1 MQLLDPRELPLEG
14 RRLIEASAG
23 TGKTYTIASLILRLL
38 LGRGTSV
45 PLGLGEILVVTFTR
59 AATEELRIR
68 IRTRLGEACRA
79 FDGGLAAV
87 EDAFLASLVEDSADP
102 LRDLALLRRAELDLD
117 LAAIFTIHGFAQRML
132 GEHAFES
139 RASFAARID
148 ERSDDLVDET
158 LLDFWRERVYPLP
171 PLAADSVLAG
181 YGGPDAFLAKAR
193 RLLGRHGLSFRGL
206 PEQDWDALL
215 RALDT
220 ALARLCVCWK
230 TNGVAFREAMGG
242 VRFNKD
248 ARERLPPALDRLDA
262 ACADGGELDGELVE
276 CLSRDW
282 LAGRLNRQRKDNVL
296 PASPVF
302 DAIDEVLA
310 AGRELPARLL
320 ADAVT
325 EGRQRLA
332 ARKAASGRLGFD
344 DLLRLLDEGL
354 SAPGGERLARA
365 IRTQYPA
372 ALIDEFQ
379 DTDPLQWRVFS
390 RIYRDAGTLL
400 LIGDPKQAIYS
411 FRGADIH
418 AYIDAKRSTSEHYA
432 LGTNFRSVGPLV
444 SAINRLFETQP
455 DGDPF
460 LSQDDIP
467 FESVAP
473 SGRPDET
480 PLLLNG
486 SLVTPL
492 QFICEP
498 EAAPLSA
505 GEYRRRMASFAAAH
519 LAGLLRHAR
528 VGTLRCGESPL
539 CAGDV
544 AILVRDRIDA
554 AAMQIELARRAIPFV
569 YQGRDS
575 VFDTREAR
583 DLYQLLAAMLAPGD
597 EARLRAA
604 MATALMGRTSAELDA
619 LRQDEQALLDCQD
632 RFGSLR
638 VRLQDQGPLAAFRR
652 LLLDN
657 DVPRRL
663 LARSDGERRLTN
675 CLHIAELLQ
684 LERAALDSDEALL
697 STLARLVAQPN
708 GDLEQQQLR
717 LESDAE
723 RVQIVT
729 VHRSKG
735 LEYPLVYL
743 PFPSLSRL
751 DALPL
756 YHDPQSL
763 RSVYDLSGAEAARTR
778 SERER
783 LGEDMRLLYVALT
796 RAVHVCVVGLA
807 PVEQHSSRG
816 TSALE
821 YLLGLDRSTL
831 ADVCARLATIP
842 GVAVVAPSDDAG
854 ALEPEE
860 EQREALRP
868 RIFRALVSRDWQIS
882 SYSALVRRENEALE
896 RVFRQP
902 ELAVSEARTPVPG
915 RRDIFAFPRG
925 ARHGS
930 FLHRILEYADFAA
943 VSAGVDQRAFLRE
956 ALARDGYDSDW
967 DDVLEQMLRDVLGC
981 DLDGRGLRLG
991 QIPADRRQSELGFD
1005 LALEG
1010 LDAAALNALLRT
1022 QGGLSARAQGL
1033 EFPRLRGMFSGFID
1047 LVFEHGGRYYVADFK
1062 SNHLGDTLDA
1072 YTGASLEQSIL
1083 HHRYDLQ
1090 YVLYTLALHRLLD
1103 QRLGRAYEYERHVGG
1118 AFYLFLRGIRARA
1131 GNSAGVFFA
1140 RPARDLILALDALFR
1155 GRK

>member
-1 MQLLDPRELPLEG
+1 MQRLDPRELPLEG

-38 LGRGTSV
+38 LGRGTPA

-59 AATEELRIR
+59 AATEELRTR
-68 IRTRLGEACRA
+68 VRTRLAEARRA
-79 FDGGLAAV
+79 FDEGAATV
-87 EDAFLASLVEDSADP
+87 EDEFLASLVEDSADRQ
-102 LRDLALLRRAELDLD
+102 RDLRLLRRAELDLD

-148 ERSDDLVDET
+148 ERSDDLVDEI

-171 PLAADSVLAG
+171 PLAADGVLTD
-181 YGGPDAFLAKAR
+181 YDRPEAFLVRAK
-193 RLLGRHGLSFRGL
+193 RLLDRHGLSFRGL
-206 PEQDWDALL
+206 PQEDWDALL
-215 RALDT
+215 CALDT
-220 ALARLCVCWK
+220 ALAGLCECWK
-230 TNGVAFREAMGG
+230 TNGAAFRAAMEG
-242 VRFNKD
+242 VQLNKE
-248 ARERLPPALDRLDA
+248 ARERLPAALDRLDA
-262 ACADGGELDGELVE
+262 ACAGRGAPDGELIE
-276 CLSRDW
+276 SLSRDW
-282 LAGRLNRQRKDNVL
+282 LSGQLNRRRKDNVL

-302 DAIDEVLA
+302 DALDEVLA

-332 ARKAASGRLGFD
+332 ARKNASGRLGFD

-354 SAPGGERLARA
+354 RAPGGERLARA

-390 RIYRDAGTLL
+390 RIYRDGGTLL

-411 FRGADIH
+411 FRGADIY
-418 AYIDAKRSTSEHYA
+418 AYIEAKRSTSAHYA

-444 SAINRLFETQP
+444 SAVNRLFETQP

-460 LSQDDIP
+460 LSREDIP
-467 FESVAP
+467 FEAVAP
-473 SGRPDET
+473 SGLPDAR
-480 PLLLNG
+480 PLLLTG
-486 SLVTPL
+486 KPVVPL
-492 QFICEP
+492 QFIRDP
-498 EAAPLSA
+498 EAAPLS
-505 GEYRRRMASFAAAH
+505 GTEYRRRMASFAAAH
-519 LAGLLRHAR
+519 LAGMLRNAR
-528 VGTLRCGESPL
+528 AGVLCCAEAPL
-539 CAGDV
+539 GAGDV
-544 AILVRDRIDA
+544 AILVRDRFDA
-554 AAMQIELARRAIPFV
+554 AAMQLELERRAIPFV

-575 VFDTREAR
+575 VFETREAR
-583 DLYQLLAAMLAPGD
+583 DIHQLLAAMLAPGD

-604 MATALMGRTSAELDA
+604 MATALMGRTTAELDG
-619 LRQDEQALLDCQD
+619 LRRDEQALLDCQD
-632 RFGSLR
+632 RFAALSARLR
-638 VRLQDQGPLAAFRR
+638 EQGPMAALRR
-652 LLLDN
+652 LLIDT

-684 LERAALDSDEALL
+684 LERTALDSDEALL
-697 STLARLVAQPN
+697 ATLAQLVANPN

-735 LEYPLVYL
+735 LEYPVVYL
-743 PFPSLSRL
+743 PFPSLSRA

-756 YHDPQSL
+756 YHDPGSL
-763 RSVYDLSGAEAARTR
+763 GSVYDLGGTEAARTQ

-796 RAVHVCVVGLA
+796 RAVHACVVGLA
-807 PVEQHSSRG
+807 QLQEHSSRS
-816 TSALE
+816 TSALD
-821 YLLGLDRSTL
+821 YLLGLDRSAP
-831 ADVCARLATIP
+831 ADVCRRLASIP
-842 GVAVVAPSDDAG
+842 GVAVVAPSADAG

-860 EQREALRP
+860 AQREALRP
-868 RIFRALVSRDWQIS
+868 RIFRGSVSRDWQIS

-902 ELAVSEARTPVPG
+902 ELAVSETRAPVPA

-930 FLHRILEYADFAA
+930 FLHRVLEHADFAA
-943 VSAGVDQRAFLRE
+943 VSAGSDQGAFLRE
-956 ALARDGYDSDW
+956 ALARDGYDGDW
-967 DDVLEQMLRDVLGC
+967 AGALEQMLRDVLGC

-991 QIPADRRQSELGFD
+991 QIPAGRRQSELGFD
-1005 LALEG
+1005 LALDG
-1010 LDAAALNALLRT
+1010 LDAPAFNALLHAH
-1022 QGGLSARAQGL
+1022 GGISARAPAL
-1033 EFPRLRGMFSGFID
+1033 EFPSVRGLFSGFID

-1072 YTGASLEQSIL
+1072 YAGANLEQSML

-1118 AFYLFLRGIRARA
+1118 AFYLFLRGIRARE
-1131 GNSAGVFFA
+1131 GNTAGVFFA
-1140 RPARDLILALDALFR
+1140 RPARELILALDALFR
-1155 GRK
+1155 GER